1 MSSAPVFQYSSP
13 DPRMAPLLAQ
23 YPPTL
28 FNTTLFQSVE
38 LAHRYVQ
45 DWTIRLLHELALSP
59 CLDVWRSAMALAE
72 LRRFHPRFRGA
83 LAWLL
88 EFAAA
93 NGLIALDDG
102 AGEHRYRLGEA
113 LYTPELAGLRSAGIR
128 IDPANAATLD
138 LLDAAAAAYPKVA
151 AGALSGEQAL
161 SGIAQANLWLNY
173 FNNANPPYAVNNW
186 IAAHGAAQRLAGQSR
201 FTLLEV
207 GAGAASG
214 SEALLRVLA
223 ERGRLSALAGFYISE
238 PNPLLRRLGERRL
251 RKRYPA
257 LPLHFLA
264 LDIDQPW
271 RGQGVPTAVDLV
283 YAVNALH
290 VAHDLPFSL
299 GEARAIL
306 LGDGWLVAGECL
318 RPAPGHPIYVE
329 IIFQL
334 LESFTNVRCDPLL
347 RPNCGFLTP
356 EQWRASFRHA
366 GFQTVEIE
374 PDLDRLRALYPRFYS
389 GAVCGRSS

>member
-223 ERGRLSALAGFYISE
+223 ERGPLRARRFTSTNRIRCCAGWANGGCANAIPPYPCTSWRWISTS
-238 PNPLLRRLGERRL
+238 PGAARAYPRRWIWCMRSTPCTSR
-251 RKRYPA
+251 
-257 LPLHFLA
+257 
-264 LDIDQPW
+264 
-271 RGQGVPTAVDLV
+271 
-283 YAVNALH
+283 
-290 VAHDLPFSL
+290 DLPFSL